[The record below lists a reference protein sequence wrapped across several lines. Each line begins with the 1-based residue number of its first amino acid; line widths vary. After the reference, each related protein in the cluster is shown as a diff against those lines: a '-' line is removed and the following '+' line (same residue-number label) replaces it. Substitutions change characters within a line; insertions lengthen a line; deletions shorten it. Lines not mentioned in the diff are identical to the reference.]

1 MSDKRYNPVYEDGK
15 IVKVTGNYGDDMV
28 CVEQMIDEL
37 NNLNQTCDIWMKN
50 AMKLKK
56 LLYEKIKPTYSDDVY
71 LDIDEETGRCK
82 YEHTHVC
89 LDFKCDYY
97 STYFLDC
104 RLMMED
110 GQLRKAK
117 ELGLVK

>member
-1 MSDKRYNPVYEDGK
+1 MNDKRYNPIYRDGK

-37 NNLNQTCDIWMKN
+37 NNLNQTLDIWMKN
-50 AMKLKK
+50 AEKLKK
-56 LLYEKIKPTYSDDVY
+56 LLYEKIKPTSDNIY
-71 LDIDEETGRCK
+71 LDIDRETGRCK
-82 YEHTHVC
+82 YEHTQVC

-110 GQLRKAK
+110 KQLRKAK
-117 ELGLVK
+117 ELGLVE